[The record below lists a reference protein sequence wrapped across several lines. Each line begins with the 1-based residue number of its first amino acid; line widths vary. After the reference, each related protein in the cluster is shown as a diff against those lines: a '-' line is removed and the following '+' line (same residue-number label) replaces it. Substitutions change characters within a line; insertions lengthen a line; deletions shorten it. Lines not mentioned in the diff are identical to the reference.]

1 MQTACLDA
9 SSGGAATE
17 KGSKLLIGWASTDIT
32 PEKPAALAGQFF
44 VRISQQALDP
54 ITATALA
61 IESAGED
68 NASEQVIMVSCDL

>member
-32 PEKPAALAGQFF
+32 PEKPAALAGTVLCQD
-44 VRISQQALDP
+44 LK
-54 ITATALA
+54 
-61 IESAGED
+61 AG
-68 NASEQVIMVSCDL
+68 A